1 MSQPPTTMRFKHLG
15 GHIGIAAEKGGEVQW
30 SKSFT
35 AEEMDGL
42 IHTLGRFR
50 AGLPE
55 AVNPEIDPN
64 ARVEATP
71 QPAIAMRD
79 QGEEGFEILIRHPGY
94 GWLSFL
100 LSDQACE
107 AIAAAMLNRKGA

>member
-1 MSQPPTTMRFKHLG
+1 MSQSPTTMRFKHLG
-15 GHIGIAAEKGGEVQW
+15 EHIGIAAEKDGEVQW
-30 SKSFT
+30 SNCFT

-42 IHTLGRFR
+42 IHTLGRLR
-50 AGLPE
+50 SGLPE

-64 ARVEATP
+64 ARVEAIP
-71 QPAIAMRD
+71 SPAIVMRD

-107 AIAAAMLNRKGA
+107 AIAAAMLDRKRG